1 MREFERHD
9 ARDRE
14 GSPPLPLVH
23 LALVLPFIEALD
35 HRGADTDGILTR
47 NGLARET
54 ARDPDVG
61 ARLWAVAEAQHGAC
75 GEWDRS

>member
-1 MREFERHD
+1 MANKTGGYF
-9 ARDRE
+9 
-14 GSPPLPLVH
+14 GTSSSFKSGPVV
-23 LALVLPFIEALD
+23 ALEAS
-35 HRGADTDGILTR
+35 
-47 NGLARET
+47 ET